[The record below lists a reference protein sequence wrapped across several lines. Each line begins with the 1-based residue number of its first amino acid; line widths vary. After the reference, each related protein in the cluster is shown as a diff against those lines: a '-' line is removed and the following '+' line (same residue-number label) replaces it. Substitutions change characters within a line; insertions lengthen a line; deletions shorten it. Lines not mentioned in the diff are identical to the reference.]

1 MPIDFVYPNVSQL
14 NRRGKRGGLDER
26 FRLAVLYGCRYVE
39 VPADFIKNKS
49 EEQLTELRSGSF
61 LNEDAIQVLYEPTS
75 SKNRLDYIL
84 HTEWR
89 DGPFIK
95 WREPDWRKRLADML
109 LNLSQ
114 YLGGAPSHIE
124 IHPGIGNNFE
134 NLASGCRELLE
145 NFEDKFSRKPIILL
159 ENRTRQF
166 IATGI
171 HLQNFWNYIIRHH
184 SDLKSLVGIV
194 LDIQQLFTASEN
206 QHTIFLRELAEIPQE
221 SIHGLHIHRRHGP
234 PNLQDP
240 IPWQQVFN
248 QLQGIFP
255 RSFVNPEVHHRNQVP
270 KTIKFCR
277 ERFNELRRG

>member
-1 MPIDFVYPNVSQL
+1 M
-14 NRRGKRGGLDER
+14 DER
-26 FRLAVLYGCRYVE
+26 FRLALENDCRYVE
-39 VPADFIKNKS
+39 VPADFIKNPS
-49 EEQLTELRSGSF
+49 EERRTGLMLGSV
-61 LNEDAIQVLYEPTS
+61 LDENAIQVLYDPTS
-75 SKNRLDYIL
+75 SKSSLNYIL

-95 WREPDWRKRLADML
+95 WREPDWRRNLADML

-114 YLGGAPSHIE
+114 YLGGAPSHVE
-124 IHPGIGNNFE
+124 IHPGIGNNFDD
-134 NLASGCRELLE
+134 LASGCRELLGT
-145 NFEDKFSRKPIILL
+145 FEEKFSRKPIILL

-166 IATGI
+166 ISTGI
-171 HLQNFWNYIIRHH
+171 HLQQFWNYIIRHH
-184 SDLKSLVGIV
+184 SDLKSFVGIV

-206 QHTIFLRELAEIPQE
+206 QPTTFLRELAEIPQE
-221 SIHGLHIHRRHGP
+221 AIRGLHIHRRHGP
-234 PNLQDP
+234 PHLQDP

-277 ERFNELRRG
+277 DRFNELRRG